1 MVRTLSDLPY
11 CMAKQQMVATTK
23 SRAVSLLSSRKE
35 SSILPQCLVY
45 DFLTNNEDVE
55 EESAK
60 DAASG
65 VYLGSSL
72 EFFNKFTC

>member
-1 MVRTLSDLPY
+1 
-11 CMAKQQMVATTK
+11 MAKQQMVATTK